1 MATIST
7 KCFKPRYGTKEAFE
21 NIIRK
26 NNPNLIN
33 IKEIWMDKETGT
45 TYFIINEDKQK
56 DIIDFS
62 NNLFYN
68 NNIEIEDNIFL
79 NDIDPIWKMKSFE
92 N

>member
-68 NNIEIEDNIFL
+68 NNIEIEDNMFL
-79 NDIDPIWKMKSFE
+79 NDMIDPI
-92 N
+92 

>member
-1 MATIST
+1 MATSISN

-21 NIIRK
+21 NTIRK

-56 DIIDFS
+56 DIFDFS

-68 NNIEIEDNIFL
+68 NNIEIEDNMFL
-79 NDIDPIWKMKSFE
+79 NDMIDPI
-92 N
+92 

>member
-26 NNPNLIN
+26 NNPNLISV
-33 IKEIWMDKETGT
+33 KEIWMDKETGT

-68 NNIEIEDNIFL
+68 NNIEIEDNMFL
-79 NDIDPIWKMKSFE
+79 NDIDPI
-92 N
+92 

>member
-1 MATIST
+1 MATSISS
-7 KCFKPRYGTKEAFE
+7 KCFKPRYGTKETFE

-33 IKEIWMDKETGT
+33 IKEIWLDKETGT
-45 TYFIINEDKQK
+45 TYFIINEDKWK
-56 DIIDFS
+56 DLIDFS

-79 NDIDPIWKMKSFE
+79 NDIDPIWKMK
-92 N
+92 

>member
-1 MATIST
+1 MATSIKS
-7 KCFKPRYGTKEAFE
+7 FRPRYGTKEAFE
-21 NIIRK
+21 NTIRK

-33 IKEIWMDKETGT
+33 IKEIWMDTETGT

-68 NNIEIEDNIFL
+68 NSIEIEDNMFL
-79 NDIDPIWKMKSFE
+79 NDMIDPI
-92 N
+92 

>member
-21 NIIRK
+21 KVIRK
-26 NNPNLIN
+26 NNPNLVN
-33 IKEIWMDKETGT
+33 IKEIWMDNETGT
-45 TYFIINEDKQK
+45 TYFIINENPQDNL
-56 DIIDFS
+56 IDFS

-79 NDIDPIWKMKSFE
+79 NNMIDPI
-92 N
+92 

>member
-1 MATIST
+1 MATSISS

-26 NNPNLIN
+26 NNPNLIS

-68 NNIEIEDNIFL
+68 NNIEIEDNMFL
-79 NDIDPIWKMKSFE
+79 NDMIDPI
-92 N
+92 